1 MLYIEPIPKK
11 ETAGLGFAIIAGAEC
26 AMANARLKNQM
37 VAEGST
43 LDPQEVMRASGQ
55 IQRITD
61 NISRVVFGKEEV
73 IRKVL
78 AALLADGHV
87 LLEDV
92 PGVGKTMLARALAR
106 SIAAKFTR
114 IQFTPD
120 LLPADVTGSTV
131 YSQKTGEF
139 SFNPGPVFTNIL
151 LADEI
156 NRTSPRTQ
164 SALLEAMEERQ
175 VTVDGVTHPLPK
187 PFFVVA
193 TQNPIEHQGTYDLP
207 EAQLDRFLLRLSI
220 GYPGAAE
227 EADALEAQRE
237 MHPIQEIAPVTSLD
251 ELGEFQQFSRRVFLK
266 PSLRDYIVR
275 LSVET
280 RSHPDILVGAS
291 IRGSLGLMRAAQAWA
306 LIDGRDYATPDDVKT
321 MALGV
326 FSHRLIMLPS
336 AQLAGVKP
344 GAVVEGILKKLPVP
358 VQ

>member
-1 MLYIEPIPKK
+1 M
-11 ETAGLGFAIIAGAEC
+11 AE
-26 AMANARLKNQM
+26 AKVNTKP

-43 LDPQEVMRASGQ
+43 LEPQEVLRASRQ
-55 IQRITD
+55 VQLITD

-78 AALLADGHV
+78 SALLADGHV

-106 SIAAKFTR
+106 SISAKFTR

-131 YSQKTGEF
+131 YSQKSGEF
-139 SFNPGPVFTNIL
+139 SFKPGPVFTNIL

-164 SALLEAMEERQ
+164 SSLLEAMEERQ
-175 VTVDGVTHPLPK
+175 VTVDGVTHMLPK
-187 PFFVVA
+187 PFFAIA

-227 EADALEAQRE
+227 EAEILEAQRE
-237 MHPIQEIAPVTSLD
+237 QHPIEEIGPVTTLE
-251 ELGEFQQFSRRVFLK
+251 ELAEYQQLCRRVFLK
-266 PSLRDYIVR
+266 QSLRQYIVR
-275 LSVET
+275 LSMET
-280 RSHPDILVGAS
+280 RSHPDVLVGAS
-291 IRGSLGLMRAAQAWA
+291 IRGSLGLMRASQAWA
-306 LIDGRDYATPDDVKT
+306 LIDGRDYVTPDDIKT
-321 MALGV
+321 MAPGV
-326 FSHRLIMLPS
+326 FAHRLIMLPS
-336 AQLAGVKP
+336 AQLAGAKP
-344 GAVVEGILKKLPVP
+344 LVVVEGILKKMPVP